1 MERELASPVESL
13 KALVQNFAGAPPSV
27 GRVKKG
33 SVDEGKGICEIIP
46 AGGTGKI
53 SRAFLNVVSGAQLTI
68 IPADDSYVAFM
79 HSRNK
84 SAQAY
89 IIACSKIRK
98 IILKTSPAGTVSFEL
113 SDAGVEVKAGANGRV
128 KIAAA
133 GTEIGSGAQKMVRG
147 DELNTLLGQVL
158 TALQA
163 VVAWGKTGVAPGP
176 AGGIAPLADVTVPTI
191 PATLLSSKNKVE

>member
-1 MERELASPVESL
+1 MERETPSAAEAF
-13 KALVQNFAGAPPSV
+13 KALVQNFSGAKPSI
-27 GRVKKG
+27 GKVKRG
-33 SVDEGKGICEIIP
+33 TVDEDKRICEVTP
-46 AGGTGKI
+46 FDGGPKI
-53 SRAFLNVVSGAQLTI
+53 SRVFLNVITDADVLI
-68 IPADDSYVAFM
+68 VPADDSYVAYM
-79 HSRNK
+79 HALNFRN
-84 SAQAY
+84 QAY

-163 VVAWGKTGVAPGP
+163 VVLWGATGVAPGP
-176 AGGIAPLADVTVPTI
+176 AGGIAPLAGVTVPTI